1 MKRSCPKGKNIH
13 TPNTYQRR
21 GIAWAAIYLQVY
33 FVCFNKTKAG
43 AGARLVKACCV
54 LAESQAAWKCQ
65 GNHTQHSEGSA
76 HSWRREWSRGW
87 EMDEK
92 KQQGGK
98 EREKPVKIL
107 HSKLR
112 LSLAVAVSPAG
123 HPSLSLSLSLSLS
136 PFYLHGVWFQWK
148 VWDPVSWRET
158 QTKTDRYSNKSL
170 VGWFL

>member
-123 HPSLSLSLSLSLS
+123 HPSLSLCLSLSRRFIS
-136 PFYLHGVWFQWK
+136 M
-148 VWDPVSWRET
+148 VSDSSGKYGILCREGKHKQKPT
-158 QTKTDRYSNKSL
+158 GIPINL
-170 VGWFL
+170 